1 MTEETTTEP
10 SETSTEDQTLPLV
23 KRITAQT
30 EEQTLITLGLC
41 ITQLRIDGFDP
52 AEIVVLSHLENGA
65 LAERTKEVVPE
76 IAEFLVPFDEAE
88 PDAGVIRYTTI
99 QAVKGQQFPAVVVT
113 DVYDPDKQVRGF
125 IGAGTAELRE
135 IGEACAEKSLVAITF
150 DPNATPTE

>member
-1 MTEETTTEP
+1 MIDESTAGEANTEQP
-10 SETSTEDQTLPLV
+10 LPLV
-23 KRITAQT
+23 KRVTAQT

-52 AEIVVLSHLENGA
+52 SEIVVLSHLTEGC

-88 PDAGVIRYTTI
+88 PGAGVIRYTSI
-99 QAVKGQQFPAVVVT
+99 QAVRGEQFPAVLVT
-113 DVYDPDKQVRGF
+113 DVYDPDKQVKGF
-125 IGAGTAELRE
+125 GGGGTADLQAV
-135 IGEACAEKSLVAITF
+135 GEACAAKSLVTITF